1 MGKVKIET
9 VKLSDIHEYD
19 GNPRQISKQD
29 FETLKKSL
37 KEFPEMLA
45 VREIVVDEDGAILG
59 GNQRYKALLA
69 NGVDEVVVKRVI
81 DWTEEQKREFVIKDN
96 IANGE
101 WDMDTLANE
110 WDDLPLNDWGLD
122 VDWQEEEQEVVE
134 DEVPEV
140 PEEPK
145 AKLGDIYQ
153 LGEHRLMCGDS
164 TKKEDVEALMGGVKA
179 DMVVT
184 DPPYNVEIV
193 GGDHSQSPN
202 ERKKNGGLT
211 IKNDKMESDEFHNFL
226 FCTFSNMYN
235 VMKDGAAFYVWYASR
250 EVVNFQTA
258 IEESGLTVKQELI
271 WNKNSLVM
279 GRQDYQWK
287 HEPCLYGW
295 KDTASHSWYGDRKQT
310 TIIDCDRPSKSDL
323 HPTMKPIGLFA
334 TQIQNSSEQKQII
347 LDLFGGSGT
356 TIMAC
361 EQTDRVCY
369 SMEYDSKYV
378 DVIINRWEKF
388 TGKKAVKL

>member
-122 VDWQEEEQEVVE
+122 VDWQEEEQE
-134 DEVPEV
+134 
-140 PEEPK
+140 
-145 AKLGDIYQ
+145 
-153 LGEHRLMCGDS
+153 
-164 TKKEDVEALMGGVKA
+164 GV
-179 DMVVT
+179 
-184 DPPYNVEIV
+184 
-193 GGDHSQSPN
+193 
-202 ERKKNGGLT
+202 
-211 IKNDKMESDEFHNFL
+211 
-226 FCTFSNMYN
+226 
-235 VMKDGAAFYVWYASR
+235 
-250 EVVNFQTA
+250 
-258 IEESGLTVKQELI
+258 
-271 WNKNSLVM
+271 
-279 GRQDYQWK
+279 
-287 HEPCLYGW
+287 
-295 KDTASHSWYGDRKQT
+295 
-310 TIIDCDRPSKSDL
+310 
-323 HPTMKPIGLFA
+323 
-334 TQIQNSSEQKQII
+334 
-347 LDLFGGSGT
+347 
-356 TIMAC
+356 
-361 EQTDRVCY
+361 
-369 SMEYDSKYV
+369 
-378 DVIINRWEKF
+378 
-388 TGKKAVKL
+388 

>member
-164 TKKEDVEALMGGVKA
+164 TKKEDVEALMGG
-179 DMVVT
+179 
-184 DPPYNVEIV
+184 
-193 GGDHSQSPN
+193 GQS
-202 ERKKNGGLT
+202 
-211 IKNDKMESDEFHNFL
+211 
-226 FCTFSNMYN
+226 
-235 VMKDGAAFYVWYASR
+235 
-250 EVVNFQTA
+250 
-258 IEESGLTVKQELI
+258 
-271 WNKNSLVM
+271 
-279 GRQDYQWK
+279 
-287 HEPCLYGW
+287 
-295 KDTASHSWYGDRKQT
+295 
-310 TIIDCDRPSKSDL
+310 
-323 HPTMKPIGLFA
+323 
-334 TQIQNSSEQKQII
+334 
-347 LDLFGGSGT
+347 
-356 TIMAC
+356 
-361 EQTDRVCY
+361 
-369 SMEYDSKYV
+369 
-378 DVIINRWEKF
+378 
-388 TGKKAVKL
+388 

>member
-122 VDWQEEEQEVVE
+122 IDWQEEEQEVVE
-134 DEVPEV
+134 DEVPEP

-145 AKLGDIYQ
+145 SKLGDIYQ

-164 TKKEDVEALMGGVKA
+164 TKAEDVAKLMDGAKA
-179 DMVVT
+179 DMVFT
-184 DPPYNVEIV
+184 DPPYGMNLDTDYSKMPGTKTSYSKVI
-193 GGDHSQSPN
+193 GDDKEFDMRPIFEVIQSPVWYIWGADYLYKTIPKFDQGN
-202 ERKKNGGLT
+202 YIVWSKRMSDEENAVFGSAYELVWTFPKRKK
-211 IKNDKMESDEFHNFL
+211 E
-226 FCTFSNMYN
+226 
-235 VMKDGAAFYVWYASR
+235 
-250 EVVNFQTA
+250 
-258 IEESGLTVKQELI
+258 I
-271 WNKNSLVM
+271 WFVRGINQQSERL
-279 GRQDYQWK
+279 G
-287 HEPCLYGW
+287 E
-295 KDTASHSWYGDRKQT
+295 
-310 TIIDCDRPSKSDL
+310 
-323 HPTMKPIGLFA
+323 HPTQKPVELCVRA
-334 TQIQNSSEQKQII
+334 LKQNGKAKNIV
-347 LDLFGGSGT
+347 DVFGGSGST
-356 TIMAC
+356 LIAC
-361 EQTDRVCY
+361 EQLNRKCY
-369 SMEYDSKYV
+369 MMELDPHYV
-378 DVIINRWEKF
+378 DVIIQRWEKL
-388 TGKKAVKL
+388 TGKKAVKI